1 MDFRIVLRIEE
12 KPRVMRSIS
21 SRVSLA
27 GSRGSKLSRAVR
39 LASGP
44 LIERTTEP
52 GTHSVSQMADY
63 VSCDN
68 PVKRAAFRHLH
79 DKTQKGWPVLNSKG
93 PAHMERGQ
101 YCFLKEERIANREQ
115 MGYIAAS
122 VDSAGRVKGPSLSM
136 PRIPAI
142 RSVI

>member
-68 PVKRAAFRHLH
+68 PVKRAAFRHL
-79 DKTQKGWPVLNSKG
+79 QG
-93 PAHMERGQ
+93 PAAMERG
-101 YCFLKEERIANREQ
+101 
-115 MGYIAAS
+115 AS
-122 VDSAGRVKGPSLSM
+122 TQFEGAGR
-136 PRIPAI
+136 I
-142 RSVI
+142 RPVAG